1 MNANPKT
8 VSVPAPAASTAP
20 AIAAAEIVASCR
32 LPLFSLFLGAA
43 VWFLVATVL
52 GLVASIQFHSPSFLA
67 GSAWL
72 SYGRLQPAAVDC
84 LLYGALIPAGL
95 GVGLWLLARLGQTT
109 LWQPL
114 MVIAGAK
121 LWNLGV
127 LLGVLGVLAG
137 DSTGFEYFELPFY
150 AGSILFVAYL
160 LIAMPAIITFHQ
172 RRERE
177 GFVSQWFL
185 VAALF
190 WFPWIFSTA
199 ALLLVVFPVRGV
211 AQSVIAWWY
220 AQNLLVVWF
229 GLVGLAA
236 AFYFLAKLTRR
247 ELGSYYLSLFAFWA
261 LLLCGTWGG
270 IPNTAPVPAWMP
282 AASTV
287 ATVMLGLGFLAVLL
301 NVHRTLEG
309 NYGLWKSHPALPFVV
324 FSLLAF
330 ILGGVMKIGGE
341 WLDRNQLLHFTWFV
355 PAWSNLNLYGFA
367 AMVFFGAIYAILPE
381 LVGLPFPSAG
391 LVKLHFWLS
400 AVGVALLVVPLA
412 ICGVVESSQGPA
424 VPFVNI
430 VKSTV
435 PFLRVSTMGNLA
447 LVVGQLLFCVNLTR
461 LILLFYRARA
471 MEAYADVTAD
481 LKPAGV
487 KA

>member
-1 MNANPKT
+1 M
-8 VSVPAPAASTAP
+8 
-20 AIAAAEIVASCR
+20 
-32 LPLFSLFLGAA
+32 PLFALFLGAA
-43 VWFLVATVL
+43 AWFLIATVL
-52 GLVASIQFHSPSFLA
+52 GLIASIQFHSPNFLA

-72 SYGRLQPAAVDC
+72 SYGRLQPAAMDC
-84 LLYGALIPAGL
+84 LIYGALIPAGL
-95 GVGLWLLARLGQTT
+95 GVGLWMLARLGQTP

-114 MVIAGAK
+114 VVAAGAK

-127 LLGVLGVLAG
+127 VLGVFGVLAG

-150 AGSILFVAYL
+150 AGSVLFVAYL
-160 LIAMPAIITFHQ
+160 LIALTAGITFHQ

-199 ALLLVVFPVRGV
+199 QLLLVVFPVRGV
-211 AQSVIAWWY
+211 AQAVIAWWY
-220 AQNLLVVWF
+220 AQNLLVVWL
-229 GLVGLAA
+229 GLVCLAA
-236 AFYFLAKLTRR
+236 GFYFLAKLTRR
-247 ELGSYYLSLFAFWA
+247 ELGSHYLALLAFWA
-261 LLLCGTWGG
+261 LLLCGSWGG

-287 ATVMLGLGFLAVLL
+287 ATVFLGLGFLAVLL
-301 NVHRTLEG
+301 NVHRTLDG
-309 NYGLWKSHPALPFVV
+309 KYGLWNSHPALPFVF

-330 ILGGVMKIGGE
+330 VLGGAMKIGGE
-341 WLDRNQLLHFTWFV
+341 WLDRNQLLHFTWFG
-355 PAWSNLNLYGFA
+355 PAWANLHLYGFA
-367 AMVFFGAIYAILPE
+367 AIVLFGAIYAILPE
-381 LVGLPFPSAG
+381 LTGLSFPSVG
-391 LVKLHFWLS
+391 LVKLHFWL
-400 AVGVALLVVPLA
+400 AAIGVVLLVVPLA
-412 ICGVVESSQGPA
+412 IGGVVESSQGPA

-435 PFLRVSTMGNLA
+435 PFLRASTMGNLA
-447 LVVGQLLFCVNLTR
+447 LVLGQLLFCVNVTR
-461 LILLFYRARA
+461 LILMFYQTRAVA
-471 MEAYADVTAD
+471 AYADATAQ